1 MKIKFIA
8 YNPDTRTLLRLKEHS
23 SYEQNGQITTHL
35 SDANNNFVFNPHLKK
50 IFEPKDYISN
60 MIIEINNKK
69 FYLISE
75 Y

>member
-8 YNPDTRTLLRLKEHS
+8 YNPDTRTILRLKEHS
-23 SYEQNGQITTHL
+23 TYNQCGQNTTYL
-35 SDANNNFVFNPHLKK
+35 SDSCNNFVFNPKLNKL
-50 IFEPKDYISN
+50 FESKDYESN
-60 MIIEINNKK
+60 MIIEINNES